1 MNALQDVLTYLEH
14 LFLAIR
20 YALTLEPRLFEV
32 VLQNPSANSV
42 VIGIVFL
49 AGASTLLGQ
58 SVVLFVNRV
67 RRGRFFLSLTLNGLI
82 YVISYLVWGAIIAL
96 VGGLLFNDPPPFP
109 AVIRM
114 VGLSTA
120 PLIFGFFI
128 LIPWMGPFIGRV
140 LNIWGFLILVNVVEF
155 GFQVGLIKALVCVGL
170 GWLSIML
177 LNNFVGRPVLA
188 LRNRLWIQV
197 AGASLDASTNDL
209 LLEFSQVHD
218 APELL
223 RGINQ

>member
-1 MNALQDVLTYLEH
+1 MIQDFLTYLEH

-32 VLQNPSANSV
+32 VLRNPSANSV
-42 VIGIVFL
+42 VLGIVFL

-67 RRGRFFLSLTLNGLI
+67 RRGRFVFSLALNGAI
-82 YVISYLVWGAIIAL
+82 YIISYLVWGATIAL
-96 VGGLLFNDPPPFP
+96 VGRFLFNDPPSFA

-140 LNIWGFLILVNVVEF
+140 LNIWSFLILINVVEY
-155 GFQVGLIKALVCVGL
+155 GFQVSLFYALVCVGL
-170 GWLSIML
+170 GWLFMML
-177 LNNFVGRPVLA
+177 LNSFIGRPVVA
-188 LRNRLWIQV
+188 LRNRLWHTV
-197 AGASLDASTNDL
+197 MGSSLDASTEDL
-209 LLEFSQVHD
+209 LLQFSQMDD

-223 RGINQ
+223 RGGVRK

>member
-1 MNALQDVLTYLEH
+1 MIQGFFTYMEH

-20 YALTLEPRLFEV
+20 YALTLDPRLFEA
-32 VLQNPSANSV
+32 VLNDPSANSI

-67 RRGRFFLSLTLNGLI
+67 RRGRFFLSLALNGLM
-82 YVISYLVWGAIIAL
+82 YVISYLVWGAVIAL
-96 VGGLLFNDPPPFP
+96 VGSILFNDPPPFP

-120 PLIFGFFI
+120 PLIFGIFI

-140 LNIWGFLILVNVVEF
+140 LNIWSFLILVNVVEF
-155 GFQVGLIKALVCVGL
+155 GFQVGLIKALICVGL
-170 GWLSIML
+170 GWLVMLL
-177 LNNFVGRPVLA
+177 LNNFVGRPVIA
-188 LRNRLWIQV
+188 LRNRLWKRV
-197 AGASLDASTNDL
+197 AGSSLDASTNDL
-209 LLEFSQVHD
+209 LLEFSKGHD
-218 APELL
+218 APALL
-223 RGINQ
+223 RGGE